1 MMDETIDCGRGG
13 HRVFENA
20 FPFRK
25 WQVARQQDAAAFI
38 TLRQQGEH
46 DLHLLS
52 TLLHVPHLV
61 DDETVASFLIS
72 LPNRRSRFAASRS
85 CTSSGQVA
93 YLIFLPRVAINSCA
107 MAHRRWLFPAPGFP
121 KISRFSLRSR
131 NPPSNSTF
139 ICRLT
144 FTGSRLLSKFS
155 NDFSSGNP
163 DSFSSLTMRL
173 LRRCSHSRSANSSK
187 YCS

>member
-1 MMDETIDCGRGG
+1 MDETIDCGRGG

-25 WQVARQQDAAAFI
+25 WQVARQQNAAAFI

-131 NPPSNSTF
+131 NPPSNNIF

-144 FTGSRLLSKFS
+144 FTGNRLPSKFAR
-155 NDFSSGNP
+155 DFSSGSP
-163 DSFSSLTMRL
+163 DSLNNFPIRF
-173 LRRCSHSRSANSSK
+173 RRRSSHSRCASSSR
-187 YCS
+187 YRS